1 MATRIKNVE
10 VPFALQEGNESAA
23 QNSRETLINMYGEI
37 TTSGINKL
45 IRRQRPGLAS
55 SYAVAG
61 EKRCIER
68 HKGMHYLVVDA
79 TFYSFDGTTLTS
91 LGTLNSSTGRCTMI
105 FNDND
110 QVMISDGNV
119 AYYYN
124 GTSLQL
130 TTLPAG
136 VTCGQLSYLSG
147 FGIFNQPGTGVFWI
161 TGVNDF
167 SSVDALDFATAE
179 SAPDNLVGTFTD
191 HNELW
196 LPGTATTEV
205 WQLSGGADFPFTPYT
220 NALIVRGCAAG
231 LTYAAEDNTIF
242 FLGDD
247 LVVYRADGYR
257 PLRVSTAPI
266 EDAIQSLSDAA
277 KAAAYAHLYTWR
289 GNKFLTLT
297 FPPELTVQ
305 FNIGTGLW
313 NRAKTFGDEY
323 WGVIGSAGHHSD
335 YLLTPTG
342 IAELAKVNTDEG
354 GVMQRKGVSA
364 PGYADDRRISISEFF
379 LNAEVGR
386 AAQGVTPNVMLR
398 VALDGETFANERW
411 RTLGTIGRYAWRA
424 VWRNLGQGRKPVL
437 EVSATDDFEL
447 IITSTRATIS
457 VANN

>member
-1 MATRIKNVE
+1 MATADKNVE
-10 VPFALQEGNESAA
+10 VPFALQSGNAGA
-23 QNSRETLINMYGEI
+23 VQNSRERLTNLYGEL
-37 TTSGINKL
+37 TVSGINKL
-45 IRRQRPGLAS
+45 IRRQRPGLS
-55 SYAVAG
+55 NDHVLAG

-68 HKGMHYLVVDA
+68 HKGTHYLVVDA
-79 TFYSFDGTTLTS
+79 TFYSWDGTTLTS

-119 AYYYN
+119 AYYWN
-124 GTSLQL
+124 GTILQL

-136 VTCGQLSYLSG
+136 VTVGTLAYLSG
-147 FGIFNQPGTGVFWI
+147 YGIFNQPGTGVFWI
-161 TGVNDF
+161 TSVNDF
-167 SSVDALDFATAE
+167 STVDALDFATAE
-179 SAPDNLVGTFTD
+179 SSPDNLVTVFTD

-205 WQLSGGADFPFTPYT
+205 WQLSGGTDFPFTPYV

-257 PLRVSTAPI
+257 PVRVSTAPI
-266 EDAIQSLSDAA
+266 ENSIQMLSVTALAA
-277 KAAAYAHLYTWR
+277 GYAHLYTWR

-297 FPPELTVQ
+297 FPDELTVQ
-305 FNIGTGLW
+305 LNIGTGIW
-313 NRAKTFGDEY
+313 NDADTFGNDY
-323 WGVIGSAGHHSD
+323 WTPVGSAGHHSD
-335 YLLTPTG
+335 YLLTPMG
-342 IAELAKVNTDEG
+342 ISHLAQVNTDEG
-354 GVMQRKGVSA
+354 GIMRRRGVSA
-364 PGYADDRRISISEFF
+364 PGYADDKRISISEFY

-386 AAQGVTPNVMLR
+386 AAQGVTPNIMLR

-437 EVSATDDFEL
+437 EISATDDFEL
-447 IITSTRATIS
+447 IITSTRATIQ
-457 VANN
+457 VASS